1 MNRHL
6 LPDEIDLLLD
16 GEVGFGTAPL
26 KSHVRQCAACSA
38 ELEHARTLV
47 SELEHL
53 PHLAPSPA
61 FASRVM
67 SRVQVFVPWHVAL
80 LDTVRGL
87 VPRSRPAR
95 VLAGTGALVVAVALT
110 VVSVWLLA
118 TLDTVVFATNLV
130 LDRARDAILS
140 TLASALVA
148 SLGEP
153 ALQALRSNG
162 LLGLVLA
169 AAVLL
174 VAALIAAGALRAFA
188 VSPRRR

>member
-26 KSHVRQCAACSA
+26 KSHVRQCAACRA
-38 ELEHARTLV
+38 ELEQARTLV

-61 FASRVM
+61 FTSRVM

-87 VPRSRPAR
+87 VPRSRPVR
-95 VLAGTGALVVAVALT
+95 VLAGTVASVVAVALT

-118 TLDTVVFATNLV
+118 SLDTVVFATGLL

-140 TLASALVA
+140 ALAAAVA
-148 SLGEP
+148 ASFGEP

-162 LLGLVLA
+162 VLGLVAVAAVLLA
-169 AAVLL
+169 AAV
-174 VAALIAAGALRAFA
+174 IAAGALRAIA